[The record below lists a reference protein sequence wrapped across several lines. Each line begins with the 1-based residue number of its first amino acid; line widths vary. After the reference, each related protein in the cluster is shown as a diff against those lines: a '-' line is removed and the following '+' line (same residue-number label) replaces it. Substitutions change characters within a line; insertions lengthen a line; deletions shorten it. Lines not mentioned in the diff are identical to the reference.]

1 MHRETPLDFWL
12 TVAVVISLFVPI
24 WGVLLAPTRLISVP
38 SYLLF
43 IGSTAFLVIMGVLI
57 YGKLKNRVLLNRF
70 LIGYIG
76 GLIGTAALHVF
87 LIAGSILELTPSLV
101 YSLGNLVL
109 GRGLQETHSENALI
123 IGIGYHY
130 LLNGAA
136 WGAAYALLAGK
147 AKWWYGLF
155 FGLAVWAVFMASPVF
170 YALELPRN
178 AIRYGPLVIT
188 LMLIAHL
195 FYGGAV
201 GYIVYRFVFPE
212 VGIEGAKAV
221 RPTYG

>member
-12 TVAVVISLFVPI
+12 TVAVVVSLFVPI
-24 WGVLLAPTRLISVP
+24 WGVLLAPTRLINVP
-38 SYLLF
+38 RYLMF
-43 IGSTAFLVIMGVLI
+43 IGS
-57 YGKLKNRVLLNRF
+57 
-70 LIGYIG
+70 
-76 GLIGTAALHVF
+76 AALHVF
-87 LIAGSILELTPSLV
+87 LIAGSMLELTPNLV
-101 YSLGNLVL
+101 YSLGNLTL
-109 GRGLQETHSENALI
+109 GHGLQETPSESALI

-155 FGLAVWAVFMASPVF
+155 FGMAVWSVFMVSPVF

-178 AIRYGPLVIT
+178 AIRYGPFAIT
-188 LMLIAHL
+188 LMLIGHL
-195 FYGGAV
+195 FYGGTV
-201 GYIVYRFVFPE
+201 GYLVYRFVFPE
-212 VGIEGAKAV
+212 AGIEGAKAV